1 MCELMSFQSWKSF
14 PQYSKNLFQKKN
26 LFQMKLHFFKV
37 ELILLFFSFYG
48 KLRWASSGFQEQ
60 NNVLRQKF
68 RIYIFHT
75 AITPPRSENHFAI
88 KIYWLLILSPC
99 DLLAVNIMIIWSL
112 VRRLDILRG
121 KQCTWRGTNLM
132 QQILSL
138 SHTCQML
145 LILVQ
150 CVWLICSI
158 NLSPVFISS
167 FAS

>member
-1 MCELMSFQSWKSF
+1 MNW
-14 PQYSKNLFQKKN
+14 
-26 LFQMKLHFFKV
+26 FFNV
-37 ELILLFFSFYG
+37 ETILLNIPKILFVLFFFD
-48 KLRWASSGFQEQ
+48 KLRWAFSGFQEQ
-60 NNVLRQKF
+60 NKILRQNF

-112 VRRLDILRG
+112 VRRLDILTG

-138 SHTCQML
+138 SHICQML
-145 LILVQ
+145 LFSSQ

-158 NLSPVFISS
+158 KQFVALTDFISELIGR
-167 FAS
+167 